1 MWKLLILFLSCGLLL
16 HSEPLTPIKKKTPV
30 VVLGG
35 GIAGMTAALQLSQ
48 AGMMPLVIVGPS
60 PGGVITVSHEVE
72 NWPGD
77 ILIRGADLADRFEQ
91 QLKNREVELL
101 SAVAT
106 DVDFSHRPFL
116 IKAKNPLVPTESYEI
131 EAPCC
136 IIALGA
142 TPKLLQVPGESALLY
157 KKIFTCAP
165 CDGFRFKDQTV
176 AVIGGGE
183 AALVEAHYLATLAKQ
198 VYVIVRGDQFKTIQP
213 SLKEKLFSKSNVK
226 ILYQTTVQ
234 QFEETSAGIKLYL
247 NPQETLLV
255 QAAFLAIGSHPN
267 TQILKQSLKL
277 DPQGYVILER
287 GQMTSIPGVF
297 AAGDVSDRVYKQAS
311 TAAGDATKAA
321 LDAISFLSNAPPL
334 PVAASTS
341 PPSEPTEIL
350 SLANLRSIL
359 QTAHKPAI
367 LYFYSPSCSPCRSF
381 RPLYQ
386 KWAQDFGSVASFL
399 KINGET
405 SSACFK
411 AYNVQ
416 AIPTIL
422 VLDPD
427 GHIAYRATGISHM
440 SEVLVYLEKLKN

>member
-1 MWKLLILFLSCGLLL
+1 M
-16 HSEPLTPIKKKTPV
+16 V
-30 VVLGG
+30 
-35 GIAGMTAALQLSQ
+35 
-48 AGMMPLVIVGPS
+48 
-60 PGGVITVSHEVE
+60 
-72 NWPGD
+72 
-77 ILIRGADLADRFEQ
+77 
-91 QLKNREVELL
+91 
-101 SAVAT
+101 
-106 DVDFSHRPFL
+106 
-116 IKAKNPLVPTESYEI
+116 
-131 EAPCC
+131 
-136 IIALGA
+136 
-142 TPKLLQVPGESALLY
+142 
-157 KKIFTCAP
+157 
-165 CDGFRFKDQTV
+165 
-176 AVIGGGE
+176 GGGE

-213 SLKEKLFSKSNVK
+213 SLKKKLLSKSNVK
-226 ILYQTTVQ
+226 ILYRTTVQ

-277 DPQGYVILER
+277 DPQGYVILEK

-297 AAGDVSDRVYKQAS
+297 AAGDASDRVYKQAS

-334 PVAASTS
+334 PVATSTS
-341 PPSEPTEIL
+341 PPSEPTEVL

-386 KWAQDFGSVASFL
+386 KWSQDFGSVASFL